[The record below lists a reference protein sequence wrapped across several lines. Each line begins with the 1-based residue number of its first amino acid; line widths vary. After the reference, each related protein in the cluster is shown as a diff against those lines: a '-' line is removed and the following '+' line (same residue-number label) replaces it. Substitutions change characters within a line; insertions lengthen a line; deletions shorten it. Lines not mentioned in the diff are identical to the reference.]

1 MIDLRTK
8 ESKEYRLFCND
19 FESKSLSIIK
29 SILGDATYVSNGT
42 HIWVFN
48 SLFWRDRYLKK
59 IHDYE
64 KENNI
69 DLEYTCEKINNGDFA
84 MIDLR
89 KQQEAKF
96 DIDKEFDKVISRY
109 NKEKKDLPG
118 KDAMDKIEYLLS
130 TMDYDDDEY
139 DSLYDR
145 LEDYF
150 ENDENCK
157 NKKENTKE
165 SKNMLDL
172 RKTVE
177 SKKNEDDKEIKFVN
191 KGDEFKSDKAETVK
205 IVDID
210 KKDDK
215 TEVTYKLG
223 DEEKKGDIE
232 DVLKMLNGAEY
243 NKVEDKNDNEKK
255 ESEVTEAKEDDK
267 AGDDESKDDKEDD
280 EASNE
285 KKESVDENAIEVIL
299 TEDFHVPGTDIIL
312 EKGDKIQI
320 IPRKEEN

>member
-1 MIDLRTK
+1 
-8 ESKEYRLFCND
+8 
-19 FESKSLSIIK
+19 
-29 SILGDATYVSNGT
+29 
-42 HIWVFN
+42 
-48 SLFWRDRYLKK
+48 
-59 IHDYE
+59 
-64 KENNI
+64 
-69 DLEYTCEKINNGDFA
+69 

-96 DIDKEFDKVISRY
+96 DIDKEFDKVMNRY

-165 SKNMLDL
+165 SNNMLDL

-177 SKKNEDDKEIKFVN
+177 SKKDEDDKEIKFVN
-191 KGDEFKSDKAETVK
+191 KGDEFKSDKAETIK
-205 IVDID
+205 IVDVD

-223 DEEKKGDIE
+223 DDEKKGDIE

-243 NKVEDKNDNEKK
+243 SKVEDKKDDKEDAKDNEKK
-255 ESEVTEAKEDDK
+255 EDVED
-267 AGDDESKDDKEDD
+267 
-280 EASNE
+280 N
-285 KKESVDENAIEVIL
+285 SVEVIL

-320 IPRKEEN
+320 IPKKQEN